1 MDSQLMEAIEFLTM
15 PFLMCLLLVGIHCYL
30 GLHVL
35 ARGVIFVDLSLA
47 QVAALGATVAM
58 FFGLE
63 GDSTGTYFV
72 SLAATF
78 FASGLF
84 AIARRYE
91 NIFSQEA
98 IIGVVYA
105 LGSAAVVLIVDRMA
119 HGSEHIKELLIGK
132 VLWVS
137 RDDIVKTAIIY
148 SGVGL
153 VHAIFYKKFIALSMG
168 QDTANSGMW
177 DFLFY
182 CLFGVVITSSVRI
195 AGVLQVFSF
204 LIVPALVSSI
214 YFKSILAR
222 LAFGWALGLV
232 LCFIGM
238 AFSYLLD
245 FPSGAFIVVCFTIV
259 PVLIICASVIQIPS
273 PLAQGAGVS
282 AELAEVAD
290 EKAVDKELSPT
301 LAQSSV
307 ATSTQTQKASDSDEP
322 KVDS

>member
-1 MDSQLMEAIEFLTM
+1 MMEAIEFLTL

-47 QVAALGATVAM
+47 QVAALGATIAV

-72 SLAATF
+72 SLTATF
-78 FASGLF
+78 IASGLF
-84 AIARRYE
+84 AIARRHE
-91 NIFSQEA
+91 HLFSQEA

-105 LGSAAVVLIVDRMA
+105 LGSASVVLIVDRMA
-119 HGSEHIKELLIGK
+119 HGAEHIKELLIGK
-132 VLWVS
+132 VLWVGE
-137 RDDIVKTAIIY
+137 DDIIKTAIIY
-148 SGVGL
+148 SGVGFI
-153 VHAIFYKKFIALSMG
+153 HALFYKQFIRISNGEPQAHAGL
-168 QDTANSGMW
+168 W

-214 YFKSILAR
+214 YFKSILWR
-222 LAFGWALGLV
+222 LLFGWGLGLF
-232 LCFIGM
+232 LCLFGM
-238 AFSYLLD
+238 TFSYLLD

-259 PVLIICASVIQIPS
+259 PVLIIGASVIQIPAKKWEPTTETPPIGE
-273 PLAQGAGVS
+273 PLGPV
-282 AELAEVAD
+282 
-290 EKAVDKELSPT
+290 KPH
-301 LAQSSV
+301 
-307 ATSTQTQKASDSDEP
+307 DS
-322 KVDS
+322 

>member
-1 MDSQLMEAIEFLTM
+1 MEAIEFLTL

-47 QVAALGATVAM
+47 QVAALGATIAV

-72 SLAATF
+72 SLGATF
-78 FASGLF
+78 IASGLF
-84 AIARRYE
+84 AIARRFE
-91 NIFSQEA
+91 HIFSQEA

-105 LGSAAVVLIVDRMA
+105 FGSAAVVLIVDRMA

-137 RDDIVKTAIIY
+137 KDDIAKTAVIY
-148 SGVGL
+148 AGVGL
-153 VHAIFYKKFIALSMG
+153 IHGLFFKQFMRLSQG
-168 QDTANSGMW
+168 EDQPNRGLW

-214 YFKSILAR
+214 YFKSIFAR
-222 LAFGWALGLV
+222 LAFGWGIGVV

-238 AFSYLLD
+238 SLSYLLD

-259 PVLIICASVIQIPS
+259 PILIVFASAIIP
-273 PLAQGAGVS
+273 
-282 AELAEVAD
+282 
-290 EKAVDKELSPT
+290 KEHLR
-301 LAQSSV
+301 
-307 ATSTQTQKASDSDEP
+307 
-322 KVDS
+322 